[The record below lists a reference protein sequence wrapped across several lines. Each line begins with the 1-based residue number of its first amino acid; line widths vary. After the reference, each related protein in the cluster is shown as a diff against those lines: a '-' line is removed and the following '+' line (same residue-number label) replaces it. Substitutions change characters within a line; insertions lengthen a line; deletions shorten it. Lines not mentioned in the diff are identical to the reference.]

1 MADNVL
7 LIYKSKI
14 LRMLLRCSLILM
26 KGRFP
31 LVFYVA
37 VCVSMSRC
45 LIQVEKSFLILYYL
59 F

>member
-14 LRMLLRCSLILM
+14 LRMLLRCLIILM

-37 VCVSMSRC
+37 VCFYVS
-45 LIQVEKSFLILYYL
+45 L
-59 F
+59 FYSS